1 MSTTLNT
8 LATLSNLSSSG
19 TNATDLYAR
28 ISKNLL
34 AHNASVQKINTALE
48 RDKTRLSGLGQLQSA
63 LANFQALA
71 QSVSGVGL
79 QTAATPSNPAVLS
92 ALTTGSAK
100 PGNVDIEVQQ
110 LAQAQVLA
118 AQAQA
123 SQTQPIGSGEKTT
136 IRIETGVTS
145 GSNFDPKSA
154 KTITIDSSNNSLQ
167 GIAAAFKAAGID
179 AQISKTG
186 NSYALELSGGT
197 GSANSLRISVG
208 GDSDL
213 QKLLAYNPAGA
224 KNLSAKS
231 SAQDARLTIDGKSV
245 TSDSNVVTGQIAG
258 VALALK
264 ATGKT
269 SVVVAQDASAIG
281 KNVANFVTAVNN
293 ANARLD
299 ELKKGELK
307 SDASLKQAQDQLQQL
322 LKNNEAALAKVG
334 ISTRNG
340 ALQIDSKVLNA
351 AVAADADGVARL
363 FTNNGKGIADQ
374 AASKF
379 GQLIGNNGAI
389 SKQKQ
394 VIGRELT
401 TLATQQSNLTK
412 ALEAQANSL
421 VTQYSQIGQGSTF
434 TNGNGGSASLFD
446 FLA

>member
-1 MSTTLNT
+1 MATTIT
-8 LATLSNLSSSG
+8 DLANLASSR
-19 TNATDLYAR
+19 TQATDLYAR
-28 ISKNLL
+28 VNKSLL
-34 AHNASVQKINTALE
+34 AQNASVQKINAAIE

-79 QTAATPSNPAVLS
+79 QTAATASNPKVLA

-100 PGNVDIEVQQ
+100 AGSVDIEVQQ

-118 AQAQA
+118 AHAQA
-123 SQTQPIGSGEKTT
+123 SQDAPIGSGATTT
-136 IRIETGVTS
+136 IKIETGVTS
-145 GSNFDPKSA
+145 GSNFDPKSTQ
-154 KTITIDSSNNSLQ
+154 TITIDSSNNSLK

-224 KNLSAKS
+224 KNLAEKS
-231 SAQDARLTIDGKSV
+231 TAQDAHLIIDGKSV
-245 TSDSNVVTGQIAG
+245 TSDSNVVTGQLTG

-264 ATGKT
+264 TTGKT
-269 SVVVAQDASAIG
+269 SVVVAQDASAIA
-281 KNVANFVTAVNN
+281 KNVTNFVTAVNN
-293 ANARLD
+293 LNARLD

-307 SDASLKQAQDQLQQL
+307 SDASLQQAQEQLQQL
-322 LKNNEAALAKVG
+322 VRNNEAALSKIG
-334 ISTRNG
+334 ITSRNG
-340 ALQIDSKVLNA
+340 TLQIDSKVLSA
-351 AVAADADGVARL
+351 GVVADADGVARL
-363 FTNNGKGIADQ
+363 FTDGGKGLADQ
-374 AASKF
+374 AASRIA
-379 GQLIGNNGAI
+379 QLVSSNGAI
-389 SKQKQ
+389 GRQKQ
-394 VIGRELT
+394 VIGREIS
-401 TLATQQSNLTK
+401 TLATQQSNLSK

-434 TNGNGGSASLFD
+434 TNGNGGGTSLFD